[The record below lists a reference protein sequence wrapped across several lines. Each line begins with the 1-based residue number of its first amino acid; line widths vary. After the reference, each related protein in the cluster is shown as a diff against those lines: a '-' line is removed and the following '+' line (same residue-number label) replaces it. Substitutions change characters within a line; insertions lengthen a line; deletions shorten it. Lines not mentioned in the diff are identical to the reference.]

1 MTAYLPPAAAVL
13 EGVAMMAGL
22 VGNEGEG
29 EGVAIVFI
37 VGVC

>member
-29 EGVAIVFI
+29 VAIVFI